1 MQTAMTIQP
10 SISVGWMTS
19 SEGSYNGHTG
29 MLDRR
34 VYERLSFETFIQN
47 RQYGEK
53 MHDTFD
59 LCFIN

>member
-34 VYERLSFETFIQN
+34 VYERLSCETFTEQTIW
-47 RQYGEK
+47 
-53 MHDTFD
+53 
-59 LCFIN
+59 